1 MNIRALSLRI
11 GGMTAKGLLSVICA
25 FVLFMIMPLA
35 QNLSRREDLQKE
47 APAEIETIVLQQ
59 DRRQNPQP
67 EETEMEPD
75 IDQIESSMDRPAR
88 QPAMDF
94 APDLGVSGEGAA
106 VGSRKSLSTVVMEE
120 GEADTPP
127 SALQKEPISYPQAA
141 RRRGIEGTVVVTFIV
156 DRRGRVGTIEF
167 EELPHTIFE
176 EPVRE
181 TIRNWQF
188 QPGIYEGIPV
198 AVRVRQTIN
207 FSLE

>member
-1 MNIRALSLRI
+1 MNIRALSLRF
-11 GGMTAKGLLSVICA
+11 GGIAAKGLLSVICA
-25 FVLFMIMPLA
+25 FVLFMIIPLA
-35 QNLSRREDLQKE
+35 QNFSRSEEPQKE

-59 DRRQNPQP
+59 DQRQKTHP

-75 IDQIESSMDRPAR
+75 IDQIETSMDRPSQ

-94 APDLGVSGEGAA
+94 SPDLGVSGEGAA
-106 VGSRKSLSTVVMEE
+106 VGGSQSLSTVVMEE
-120 GEADTPP
+120 GEADSPP

-141 RRRGIEGTVVVTFIV
+141 RRRGIEGKVVVTFIV
-156 DRRGRVGTIEF
+156 DRRGNVGNIEF

-188 QPGIYEGIPV
+188 QPGIYEGTAV